1 MVDDIL
7 SEIKRCEIDEKTII
21 GFESEYDFMQLS
33 VDLTIEVGQYI
44 CLAAS
49 ILPGDRKK
57 WSRDE
62 AILGGHL
69 VRLFKLISAFL
80 DQTCQRRREMTVVIG
95 RMAFECIINLK
106 FLLKNASTELFKS
119 YIHYSLKH
127 EKRLRSDI
135 LLNIENRGGEI
146 LNIEKRML
154 RSIDKA
160 FKMSEA
166 DPDEIKSKQLKNWG
180 GKNLFEKARD
190 VGLDEAYL
198 ATIGGPSHSVHGN
211 WQELLEYNIEFNED
225 GFVPSLDWHTPRPQ
239 LGNAICYQAI
249 IVTIE
254 YLNYLKYLSPQKIE
268 EVIEKLEELLTRVQ
282 LLDELH
288 ERFLIAKHTGA
299 NIGVD
304 SDAAKTAAQVTP

>member
-7 SEIKRCEIDEKTII
+7 SEIKRCEIDETAII
-21 GFESEYDFMQLS
+21 GFESEYDFMELS

-49 ILPGDRKK
+49 ILPGDRKT

-69 VRLFKLISAFL
+69 VRLFKLTSAFL

-106 FLLKNASTELFKS
+106 FLLKNASTDLFKS
-119 YIHYSLKH
+119 YIYYSLKH
-127 EKRLRSDI
+127 EKRLRSEI
-135 LLNIENRGGEI
+135 LLNIEKRGGKI

-154 RSIDKA
+154 RSIENS
-160 FKMSEA
+160 FKTSEV
-166 DPDEIKSKQLKNWG
+166 DPDEIKSKELKNWG

-190 VGLDEAYL
+190 VGLEEAYL
-198 ATIGGPSHSVHGN
+198 AAIGGPSHSVHGN
-211 WQELLEYNIEFNED
+211 WQEMLEYNIKFSEH

-239 LGNAICYQAI
+239 LGNAICYHAI

-254 YLNYLKYLSPQKIE
+254 YLNYLKYLSPKKIE
-268 EVIEKLEELLTRVQ
+268 EIIEKLEELLTRIQ
-282 LLDELH
+282 LHDQLH
-288 ERFLIAKHTGA
+288 EKFLISKHSRLT
-299 NIGVD
+299 
-304 SDAAKTAAQVTP
+304 TR